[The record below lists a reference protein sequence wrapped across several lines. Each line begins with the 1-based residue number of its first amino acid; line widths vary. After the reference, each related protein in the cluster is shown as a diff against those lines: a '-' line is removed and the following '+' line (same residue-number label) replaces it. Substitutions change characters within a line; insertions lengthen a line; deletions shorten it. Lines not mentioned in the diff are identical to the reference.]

1 MSLSLYDIS
10 VPNYLQMLGST
21 IGLLSKSAEHAEQNG
36 LDLDTLLAAKLHPEM
51 LPLRFQ
57 LVSVVHHSLGAIEGM
72 KQGLFMPPSAMM
84 LDASYEDMQTLL
96 NDASKQIELITQD
109 EINALSGK
117 AMLFKMGGFEL
128 PFTAE
133 DFMQSFSLPNFYF
146 HVTTT
151 YDILRMEG
159 VHLGKLDFLGKIRTS

>member
-1 MSLSLYDIS
+1 MLLSLYDIS

-21 IGLLSKSAEHAEQNG
+21 KAILSKSAEHAEQNG
-36 LDLDTLLAAKLHPEM
+36 LDVDELLAAKLHPDM

-84 LDASYEDMQTLL
+84 PDASYEDMQALL
-96 NDASKQIELITQD
+96 DDAAKQVEIMTKD

-117 AMLFKMGGFEL
+117 AMLFKMGDFEL

-133 DFMQSFSLPNFYF
+133 DFIQSFSLPNFYF
-146 HVTTT
+146 HITTA
-151 YDILRMEG
+151 YDILRSECAP
-159 VHLGKLDFLGKIRTS
+159 LGKLDFLGKIRTA

>member
-21 IGLLSKSAEHAEQNG
+21 LAILAKTSEHAEQSG
-36 LDLDTLLAAKLHPEM
+36 VDLDKLLAAKLHPGM

-84 LDASYEDMQTLL
+84 LDASYEDMQILL
-96 NDASKQIELITQD
+96 NDASKQIESITKD

-117 AMLFKMGGFEL
+117 AMLFKMGDFEL
-128 PFTAE
+128 SFTTE

-159 VHLGKLDFLGKIRTS
+159 VSLGKLDFLGKIRTS